1 MNTKNEV
8 PNPVVTE
15 VQRIDG
21 AKQMFDTIEALRQ
34 QIPVF
39 PFPVVPG
46 NARQLAF
53 TKDVPAVFLELT
65 NAAIGEREELAR
77 KGVQPDQLR
86 DLATYAVVYG
96 PIADAME
103 RLAIEMRH
111 SVNTARSKAGSE
123 ALLTYEVTQRLAV
136 RPEHA
141 DLAPL
146 VQDMRQALGVQ
157 RKLQAAK
164 RRANQKHGTPTTPT
178 TPTTP
183 VPQHPPVTTTPGTTP
198 AVATASEPHNS

>member
-1 MNTKNEV
+1 MNTKNETT
-8 PNPVVTE
+8 NPVVTE
-15 VQRIDG
+15 AQRIDG

-46 NARQLAF
+46 NARQIVFAANVSPAF
-53 TKDVPAVFLELT
+53 MELT
-65 NAAIGEREELAR
+65 NAALAEREELGR
-77 KGVQPDQLR
+77 KGVEPDQLR
-86 DLATYAVVYG
+86 DLAMYAVVYG
-96 PIADAME
+96 PVADALE

-111 SVNTARSKAGSE
+111 NVNTARSKAGSE
-123 ALLTYEVTQRLAV
+123 ALMTYAVTQRLAV

-146 VQDMRQALGVQ
+146 VQDMRQALGVT
-157 RKLQAAK
+157 RKRQAAK
-164 RRANQKHGTPTTPT
+164 AKRKADQKNGTPT

-183 VPQHPPVTTTPGTTP
+183 VPQHPPVTTTPGIVP
-198 AVATASEPHNS
+198 AVTASESPNS

>member
-1 MNTKNEV
+1 MNTKTAV
-8 PNPVVTE
+8 TNPTTPPVA
-15 VQRIDG
+15 RIDG
-21 AKQMFDTIEALRQ
+21 AKQMFDTIEGLRQ

-39 PFPVVPG
+39 SFPVVPG
-46 NARQLAF
+46 NARQLVATANLSPEF
-53 TKDVPAVFLELT
+53 MELT
-65 NAAIGEREELAR
+65 NAALREREELGR
-77 KGVQPDQLR
+77 KGVEPDELR
-86 DLATYAVVYG
+86 DLAGYAFAYG
-96 PIADAME
+96 PVADAME

-123 ALLTYEVTQRLAV
+123 ALLTFEVTRRLAV

-146 VQDMRQALGVQ
+146 VQDMRQALGVT
-157 RKLQAAK
+157 RKRQLAK
-164 RRANQKHGTPTTPT
+164 RKADHKNGTPT

-198 AVATASEPHNS
+198 AVTASEVHNS